1 VGGRWWEVGQ
11 RRMFRTGRIRLMFW
25 QGLEGGGGRE
35 NIVENGDGQQ
45 GRREKLNWEEVL
57 Q

>member
-1 VGGRWWEVGQ
+1 
-11 RRMFRTGRIRLMFW
+11 MFRTGRIRLMFW

-35 NIVENGDGQQ
+35 NIVDNGDGQQ
-45 GRREKLNWEEVL
+45 GRREKLNGVEVL